1 MLFCS
6 HCGHEA
12 EKGDVFCRRCGTKL
26 RAVSS
31 AKDEIDRAVTDLR
44 ALVDKVAGQIK
55 IELLEQVSEIE
66 SGVRTGK
73 LTKEEF
79 EAEVEEIKGRLSSF
93 TEESK
98 AGRHR

>member
-1 MLFCS
+1 MLFCT

-26 RAVSS
+26 RDVSS
-31 AKDEIDRAVTDLR
+31 GKDEIERTVKDLR
-44 ALVDKVAGQIK
+44 VLVDKVAEQIK

-66 SGVRTGK
+66 SGIRTGSF
-73 LTKEEF
+73 TKKEF
-79 EAEVEEIKGRLSSF
+79 EAEVQEIKGRLSRF